1 MKNKTEDQKFLF
13 KYRVIQSRL
22 FFLYFN
28 ILVITPVP
36 PVHEHVKVTSY
47 ALEFLIILIFHQIKA
62 NTPVLMCS
70 VPGYD
75 ASGWVDDLAAE
86 LGKQLTSIAI
96 GTMPVISVNTCNVL
110 VHNFE
115 FKKKQY
121 ILCKLDT

>member
-1 MKNKTEDQKFLF
+1 MKNKTKDQKFLS

-28 ILVITPVP
+28 IITRVP
-36 PVHEHVKVTSY
+36 PVHEHIKVTSY
-47 ALEFLIILIFHQIKA
+47 AIEFLIMLIFHQIKA

-96 GTMPVISVNTCNVL
+96 GTTPVISVNTCNPYVL

-115 FKKKQY
+115 FKKKQC

>member
-28 ILVITPVP
+28 IITRVP

-47 ALEFLIILIFHQIKA
+47 AIEFLIMLIFHQIKA

-96 GTMPVISVNTCNVL
+96 GTMPVISVNTCNPYVL

-121 ILCKLDT
+121 I

>member
-1 MKNKTEDQKFLF
+1 M
-13 KYRVIQSRL
+13 
-22 FFLYFN
+22 
-28 ILVITPVP
+28 
-36 PVHEHVKVTSY
+36 
-47 ALEFLIILIFHQIKA
+47 IILIFYQIKA

-96 GTMPVISVNTCNVL
+96 GTMPVISVNTCNPYVL

>member
-47 ALEFLIILIFHQIKA
+47 AIEFPIILIFHQIKA

-96 GTMPVISVNTCNVL
+96 GTTPDISVNT
-110 VHNFE
+110 
-115 FKKKQY
+115 Y
-121 ILCKLDT
+121 ICSCA

>member
-1 MKNKTEDQKFLF
+1 MKNKTKDQKFLS
-13 KYRVIQSRL
+13 KYLVIQSRL

-28 ILVITPVP
+28 IITCVP
-36 PVHEHVKVTSY
+36 PVHEHIKVTSY
-47 ALEFLIILIFHQIKA
+47 AIEFLIMLIFHQIKA

-96 GTMPVISVNTCNVL
+96 GMTRVISVNT
-110 VHNFE
+110 
-115 FKKKQY
+115 Y
-121 ILCKLDT
+121 ICSCA